1 MNNETVCRGL
11 ESTVYKNPSQIFL
24 SEHGQLFIYLIGL
37 YVAYCLANL
46 KTDAK
51 YKDPDPDSKVA
62 GSLSNSQQP
71 DD

>member
-1 MNNETVCRGL
+1 MKQSAAGWRAQ
-11 ESTVYKNPSQIFL
+11 SRNPSQIFL
-24 SEHGQLFIYLIGL
+24 SEHGQLFIIYLIGI